1 MASRGAP
8 PNILFL
14 LTDQQRPDWLGSN
27 PDVPVETPTLDRIA
41 ERGVRFTDAICPSP
55 VCNPSRASI
64 ASGYEYDRCGVPG
77 NSVDFD
83 PQARQPLARR
93 LRDDG
98 GYHTM
103 GCGKYD
109 LTTEFPFGRDGDPEN
124 DAWGYDDAVFNPAK
138 INTVWRIRDDPDGTP
153 RDPYT
158 IYLDEQGW
166 LDVHVDDYLD
176 RHEQG
181 WWTATDP
188 TPLPD
193 ETYYDNWITR
203 QGLKLIENS
212 PADEPWFL
220 QVNFQ
225 NPHHPWDITEEMHDR
240 YRSPDVS
247 FPSPEHSDLDISE
260 ETHQEVR
267 RNYASM
273 VDHLDE
279 SVGRFIDCLRERD
292 ELDNT
297 LVVVSSDHGEMLG
310 DYGQWQKLSP
320 LQMSIG
326 VPLIAAGAGVTAQP
340 PRDEPATILDLHD
353 TFLDVAGVS
362 QLPAT
367 DSRTLL
373 PALADEASYSP
384 RDVVYSGLGPWRLV
398 YDGRYKLIE
407 GYDPVKRRGGEYES
421 MIVDPVEARRLQYD
435 RDRLLFDVTENEHHD
450 LAADHLG
457 VVERLHEELV
467 RIRDREPE

>member
-1 MASRGAP
+1 
-8 PNILFL
+8 
-14 LTDQQRPDWLGSN
+14 
-27 PDVPVETPTLDRIA
+27 
-41 ERGVRFTDAICPSP
+41 
-55 VCNPSRASI
+55 
-64 ASGYEYDRCGVPG
+64 
-77 NSVDFD
+77 
-83 PQARQPLARR
+83 
-93 LRDDG
+93 
-98 GYHTM
+98 
-103 GCGKYD
+103 
-109 LTTEFPFGRDGDPEN
+109 
-124 DAWGYDDAVFNPAK
+124 
-138 INTVWRIRDDPDGTP
+138 
-153 RDPYT
+153 
-158 IYLDEQGW
+158 
-166 LDVHVDDYLD
+166 
-176 RHEQG
+176 
-181 WWTATDP
+181 
-188 TPLPD
+188 
-193 ETYYDNWITR
+193 
-203 QGLKLIENS
+203 
-212 PADEPWFL
+212 
-220 QVNFQ
+220 
-225 NPHHPWDITEEMHDR
+225 
-240 YRSPDVS
+240 
-247 FPSPEHSDLDISE
+247 
-260 ETHQEVR
+260 
-267 RNYASM
+267 M

-326 VPLIAAGAGVTAQP
+326 VPLIAAGAGMTAQP
-340 PRDEPATILDLHD
+340 PRDEPTTILDIHD

-407 GYDPVKRRGGEYES
+407 GYDPVKRRGGKYES
-421 MIVDPVEARRLQYD
+421 MIVDPAEARRLQHD